1 MVILSVEDPILE
13 GPFGAKGIGEI
24 VSIPTPPA
32 IANAVY
38 LATGVRV
45 THLPIR
51 PADLAEWVQRNQSA

>member
-1 MVILSVEDPILE
+1 MVEDPMPE
-13 GPFGAKGIGEI
+13 GPFGAKGVGEI

-38 LATGVRV
+38 NATGLRI

-51 PADLAEWVQRNQSA
+51 PADLAEWVQGNQSG

>member
-1 MVILSVEDPILE
+1 MVVLRVEDLIPE

-38 LATGVRV
+38 LATGVRI

-51 PADLAEWVQRNQSA
+51 SADLAEWVQGNQSA